1 MLICFPAN
9 LTSNPISKASLAR
22 ITVALLAYEA
32 KSIISI
38 ITAFAFLF
46 DLAAVENNIWKLFE
60 HFFFHTR
67 KRQKLC
73 SEEYSLYLI
82 SAEQRSSTCQTLD
95 VCRPEGGEGGFSCR
109 DFCLTTVKFCSVNKE
124 VHNCF
129 VLNIVFSRVFESN
142 GPVFAC
148 NLLSCPSF

>member
-9 LTSNPISKASLAR
+9 LISNPISKASLAR

-60 HFFFHTR
+60 HFFFPHKKKAKIMFR
-67 KRQKLC
+67 RIFPL
-73 SEEYSLYLI
+73 
-82 SAEQRSSTCQTLD
+82 SAEQHSSTCQTLD